1 MKWERSRGQVMK
13 SIEPLQRNEA
23 YSCEQAIYFGSLPL
37 VQSEEDT
44 KLPSLKKE
52 KETCIYEKYFLNIR
66 YTKLNLLRKLLYFLE

>member
-1 MKWERSRGQVMK
+1 MK

-37 VQSEEDT
+37 VQSEEGT

-52 KETCIYEKYFLNIR
+52 KETCIYEKYFLNIGAYKAEFAKEIILFFGIAVFEVSR
-66 YTKLNLLRKLLYFLE
+66 